1 MANFNQQGMNGG
13 MIPVQYPYTNNLIMN
28 TPYDNYLGRNNVTVN
43 ANNQNYSNQFLKC
56 RPVASK
62 E

>member
-28 TPYDNYLGRNNVTVN
+28 TPYDNYLGRNNEKKKKK
-43 ANNQNYSNQFLKC
+43 LLLII
-56 RPVASK
+56 
-62 E
+62 

>member
-1 MANFNQQGMNGG
+1 MANFNQNGMNGI
-13 MIPVQYPYTNNLIMN
+13 IPNQYPYTNNLIMN

-43 ANNQNYSNQFLKC
+43 ANGQNYPNQFLKC